1 MIALSLGIH
10 NLSVEHCIVRFKSF
24 CKKGFEDRLLTKS
37 YWFGWFVRLF
47 VNSIYKTEPLEEAMK
62 EILRV
67 KRLFGYRSNASRVAV
82 TTTVDSNCHLLANYN
97 WGDGKRYL
105 NSNID
110 TWHAARCTSA
120 APMYFEPAWHDGS
133 ACRDGGLREN
143 NPVQIVVNEA
153 RTIWG
158 SDVVSDVILSVG
170 CGQAQNPQRRPI
182 STFILP
188 GWLTDLFTTLIETMN
203 GDAAWKKFQESVSQP
218 MLDRCNRLN
227 VRFPGETE
235 PELDDV
241 NAVDGMERLAK
252 FSTFHYQIPKGGFT
266 PVFGQ
271 ASDDSLEVL
280 ADSLKA
286 SLYFFEL
293 KSITQ
298 QDDVSIIKGWI
309 CCRLPSDRKSY
320 KPLIEETSCF
330 QVKGKK
336 YAVPT
341 IQGGE
346 RLKMDLSFQ
355 QQDSRDSVP
364 IRIDVKF
371 HQEYFVTISGFPMT
385 LRMLKAHWNSLR

>member
-1 MIALSLGIH
+1 MWFLLIY
-10 NLSVEHCIVRFKSF
+10 RFQLRRKQ
-24 CKKGFEDRLLTKS
+24 LTFRFLCS
-37 YWFGWFVRLF
+37 
-47 VNSIYKTEPLEEAMK
+47 
-62 EILRV
+62 
-67 KRLFGYRSNASRVAV
+67 
-82 TTTVDSNCHLLANYN
+82 
-97 WGDGKRYL
+97 
-105 NSNID
+105 
-110 TWHAARCTSA
+110 ARCTSA

-143 NPVQIVVNEA
+143 NPVQIAVNEA

-158 SDVVSDVILSVG
+158 SDAVFDMILSVG

-188 GWLTDLFTTLIETMN
+188 DWLIDLFTTLIETMN
-203 GDAAWKKFQESVSQP
+203 GNAAWKKFQESVSQP
-218 MLDRCNRLN
+218 MLDRCHRLN

-241 NAVDGMERLAK
+241 NAMDGMERLAK
-252 FSTFHYQIPKGGFT
+252 SSTFYYQIPKGGFT

-271 ASDDSLEVL
+271 VSDDSLEVL

-309 CCRLPSDRKSY
+309 CCRLTSDKKSY

-336 YAVPT
+336 YAAPT
-341 IQGGE
+341 IQGAE
-346 RLKMDLSFQ
+346 RLKMDVSFQ
-355 QQDSRDSVP
+355 QQDSRDSDP
-364 IRIDVKF
+364 IRINVKF
-371 HQEYFVTISGFPMT
+371 RQEYFVTISGFPMT
-385 LRMLKAHWNSLR
+385 LRVRLRTNCCAYYLLT